1 MLAIIDYGMGNLYS
15 VKNALDFLEIESVI
29 SSDPEVLEA
38 ADGLILP
45 GVGAFPDAMDT
56 LTEKG
61 LAQLI
66 VDMARDGKPLMGICL
81 GMQLLLDEGEEVRPC
96 RGLGLISGKCIK
108 MNPEG
113 LKIPHI
119 GWNDITVSDKSCP
132 ILGGIADGSYVY
144 FVHSFRADF
153 EQGNEGCI
161 AAYTQ
166 YGEKVPAVISNG
178 KNVFGAQFH
187 PEKSEKIGLA
197 MLKNFNDF
205 VNTRRTL

>member
-29 SSDPEVLEA
+29 SSDPEVLEV

-45 GVGAFPDAMDT
+45 GVGAFPDAMET
-56 LTEKG
+56 LESKG
-61 LAQLI
+61 LAKL
-66 VDMARDGKPLMGICL
+66 VVRMAKEGKPLMGICL
-81 GMQLLLDEGEEVRPC
+81 GMQLLLDESEEVRPC

-108 MNPEG
+108 MKPEG

-119 GWNDITVSDKSCP
+119 GWNDITISDKACP
-132 ILGGIADGSYVY
+132 ILEGIADGSYVY

-153 EQGNEGCI
+153 DKDNEGSI

-178 KNVFGAQFH
+178 KNVFGAQFP
-187 PEKSEKIGLA
+187 PEKSEKTGLA